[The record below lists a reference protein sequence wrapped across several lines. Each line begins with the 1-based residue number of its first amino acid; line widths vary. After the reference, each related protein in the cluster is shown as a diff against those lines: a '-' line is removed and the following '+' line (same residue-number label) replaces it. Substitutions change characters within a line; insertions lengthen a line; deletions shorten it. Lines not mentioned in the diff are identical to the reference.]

1 MSFILS
7 VAYKPS
13 MLNVEML
20 SVVMLC
26 VIKLNVMAPIGRF
39 TVYDRT
45 VEASDAGSVNKQ
57 PELVIK

>member
-1 MSFILS
+1 MSF
-7 VAYKPS
+7 
-13 MLNVEML
+13 ML
-20 SVVMLC
+20 SVTIMPIMLSVIMLC

-39 TVYDRT
+39 TVYDRA